1 MTNDNSIIN
10 NLNFRHDS
18 HSIVKAALRVVGNI
32 VTGDDVQTQ
41 VILNSGALPHIL
53 HLLSSEKESIRKEAS
68 WTISNITAGN
78 RTQIQAVIDAHIFP
92 VLINIL
98 KNDEFKT
105 RKEAAWSITNATSSG
120 TAEQIQYLVEVGCIP
135 PMCELLTVV
144 DSQIIQVALNGL
156 ENILKAG
163 DQDKTKPNPYA
174 VLIEECYGRCNELKN

>member
-1 MTNDNSIIN
+1 MLIWLIFVIF
-10 NLNFRHDS
+10 LRHTS
-18 HSIVKAALRVVGNI
+18 HSIVKAALRAVGNI

-78 RTQIQAVIDAHIFP
+78 RQQIQAVIDAQIFP
-92 VLINIL
+92 VLIHIL

-120 TAEQIQYLVEVGCIP
+120 TAEQIKYLVNLINFLCI
-135 PMCELLTVV
+135 ELLFFYFIKIQN
-144 DSQIIQVALNGL
+144 DIKIILCY
-156 ENILKAG
+156 
-163 DQDKTKPNPYA
+163 DKY
-174 VLIEECYGRCNELKN
+174 VIG